1 MTVEIFTSSESAER
15 AYPMHILRTNPRL
28 RFFPPIYIGSLTS
41 APFCITVHRPGR
53 LPIMSLYSYKD
64 KSLVCTV
71 RVLGLDKSFFNFLEA
86 INLCTIHCGARK
98 NTSVRALVRSQP
110 SHEEHRTTNEGL
122 AQILLS
128 FEGEAQILRIRQ

>member
-1 MTVEIFTSSESAER
+1 MSSESAER

-64 KSLVCTV
+64 KSLVYTV
-71 RVLGLDKSFFNFLEA
+71 RVLDLDKSFLNFLEA
-86 INLCTIHCGARK
+86 TRNQSLYDTLRSEKKYIDSCLG
-98 NTSVRALVRSQP
+98 LMRSQP
-110 SHEEHRTTNEGL
+110 SHEEHRQGMRDIEL
-122 AQILLS
+122 HKFRSS
-128 FEGEAQILRIRQ
+128 FEGEAQVLRIRQ